1 MAILGLRVSAVT
13 DGMSGDR
20 TGARLLRPGAA
31 RNGTEPGKS
40 ARPHDSSPKM
50 TTMACSMAAQPAMP
64 AAAELQ
70 RLCRL
75 TVSTACWTA
84 PPLLPNPGTIR
95 GGIAAVAEAR
105 HQNRAARTAKPTV
118 PQFKPLTR
126 VKAQSFRREPI
137 FRRPERCATNELGPA
152 KERPCP
158 SGRSRGDADRGRSG
172 SCRHGHAWHRS
183 LNHAAASVPIHS
195 AADHR

>member
-1 MAILGLRVSAVT
+1 MAILRLRISAVA
-13 DGMSGDR
+13 DGMNMDR
-20 TGARLLRPGAA
+20 AGASSWPWRA
-31 RNGTEPGKS
+31 RHGTEQAGS
-40 ARPHDSSPKM
+40 VLPHDSSPKM
-50 TTMACSMAAQPAMP
+50 TTKACSMAAHPAMP

-84 PPLLPNPGTIR
+84 PPLLPNPGTVR
-95 GGIAAVAEAR
+95 AGIAAAAEAR

-126 VKAQSFRREPI
+126 VKGQSFRREPI
-137 FRRPERCATNELGPA
+137 FRRPERCAANEAGPA

-172 SCRHGHAWHRS
+172 SCGNGRA
-183 LNHAAASVPIHS
+183 
-195 AADHR
+195 